1 MLKNLY
7 TYMYISCL
15 KNLTLQTELRAYKM
29 AFNNLIFIILPKTI
43 YA

>member
-1 MLKNLY
+1 VEKLFI
-7 TYMYISCL
+7 YISKIYRKTL
-15 KNLTLQTELRAYKM
+15 ALQTELRALEK